1 MLYESTGK
9 HPSAGVNKTVDNMYI
24 YILGYI
30 VSGVGVSGLKYF
42 SELIV
47 SSLYHGQYISCH
59 LHWITFHLL
68 QPSDTQ

>member
-1 MLYESTGK
+1 MVLY
-9 HPSAGVNKTVDNMYI
+9 

-30 VSGVGVSGLKYF
+30 VGGVGVSGLEYF

-47 SSLYHGQYISCH
+47 SSLYHGQYIACH

-68 QPSDTQ
+68 QPTDTQ